1 MEKNKNGSKREATPK
16 MIQIRMTV
24 KERQL
29 PTFRIGITEQSR
41 ITDFPFGFAQIGDT
55 VYYLINFNFNFI

>member
-1 MEKNKNGSKREATPK
+1 MEKNKTHDSL
-16 MIQIRMTV
+16 MIRIRMAV

-41 ITDFPFGFAQIGDT
+41 ITDFPFGFVQIGDT
-55 VYYLINFNFNFI
+55 VYYLINFNINFI